1 MKIKTIDITPL
12 KMGRVK
18 GTQILRAIA
27 CKLSITWDDRRV
39 THRRVDTMRGGI
51 VQAYTVAQEMILAN
65 MKERGVA

>member
-39 THRRVDTMRGGI
+39 THRHVDTMRGGI